1 MSNLFI
7 LDIYD
12 AVVQIKIILADG
24 ERGREGER
32 EREGGRER
40 ERERKKNILLFF
52 KKFLAEINLFPLYT
66 ID

>member
-24 ERGREGER
+24 ERGREG
-32 EREGGRER
+32 GR
-40 ERERKKNILLFF
+40 ERERKKD
-52 KKFLAEINLFPLYT
+52 KKYFAVFQKDFSGN
-66 ID
+66 